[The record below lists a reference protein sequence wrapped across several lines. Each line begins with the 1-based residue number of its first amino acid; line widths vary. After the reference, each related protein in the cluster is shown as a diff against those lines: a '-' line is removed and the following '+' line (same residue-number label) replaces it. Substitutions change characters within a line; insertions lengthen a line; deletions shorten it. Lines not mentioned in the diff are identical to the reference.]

1 MLNSQHADSYSAARL
16 HLLTMPAIVH
26 AHELDEAMRARLLS
40 MQMTNLLQ
48 PLMPRAGVYR
58 NLASNRPLRHIDFA
72 RALAIQTPSI
82 TLSGESALSEHS
94 VIKHAAGAATQLAVI
109 NAPREIALDEPHP
122 SVQIGLHTPRWR
134 QILLNI
140 GGIQH
145 CETPSGRATSLTP
158 GAALAELLFVS
169 PERAPDPDLI
179 DFKAM
184 EDNDL
189 HRLRRLTGL
198 LHASDIKSAY
208 ATMRS
213 RALHQKMRAEIE
225 REHAKAAPQQQPQK
239 KAPRP

>member
-1 MLNSQHADSYSAARL
+1 MMNSQHADTYSAARL
-16 HLLTMPAIVH
+16 HLRSQPAIVH
-26 AHELDEAMRARLLS
+26 AHDLDEPMRARLLS
-40 MQMTNLLQ
+40 MQMTSLLQ

-82 TLSGESALSEHS
+82 TLCGESVLSEHS
-94 VIKHAAGAATQLAVI
+94 VIKHPTGMATQLAVI
-109 NAPREIALDEPHP
+109 DASRDISLDEGHP
-122 SVQIGLHTPRWR
+122 SVQIGMHTPRWR
-134 QILLNI
+134 QVLLNV
-140 GGIQH
+140 GGIKH
-145 CETPSGRATSLTP
+145 CETPAGRAASLTP

-184 EDNDL
+184 DDSDL

-208 ATMRS
+208 AAMRS
-213 RALHQKMRAEIE
+213 RGLHQKLRKDIELEQARA
-225 REHAKAAPQQQPQK
+225 KSQQSPQK